1 MLKTAKDIIQGR
13 DQAKKDRVVIEST
26 WEDLLYYGFPRKRGV
41 NAVYQPGE
49 KPSWDVFDD
58 SPVQSNLILAA
69 GLSGYMTN
77 ASQLWFELRA
87 RDEALMSSDE
97 VRGFF
102 SKSADVMYSLFAN
115 SNFYQQIH
123 ETYIDLGVVGTG
135 ALYEEE
141 DAKDVVRFYCR
152 KPKEIFIVEDEREEV
167 TMVYRCFP
175 LTAYQ
180 AYKLFGEKECGKSIL
195 KAVMEEKDF
204 NKTFDFIHYI
214 CIRYE
219 RQAGKNDG
227 KNKPV
232 ASYWV
237 SEADKKMVK
246 ESGYDEFPMFCPR
259 FYKNSGEP
267 YGYSPMYTVFP
278 DVLTLN
284 RAVETYIESAEFAM
298 KPAWIAES
306 DGVIGTLD
314 LRKDAINYQRAPLAQ
329 GAQVQQLTPKGNVQV
344 GLDFIQRAED
354 KVRRAFFVDL
364 FLTLANKTGMTAT
377 EVTERVQE
385 KMLILGPVLG
395 RLQSELLNPV
405 IYRTFNIAL
414 RRGLLPPVPQALQG
428 KEWDVVHV
436 SPLAKAQRALHAK
449 DMQTFMLVI
458 AEMAK
463 TWPTVLDKIDSDT
476 VVDKLA
482 KAYSVDPDTINDE
495 KEVTGIR
502 QQRNEQLAAQQ
513 KQIALDN
520 AASIADK
527 AGSATEKFARAKS
540 TSRQK

>member
-1 MLKTAKDIIQGR
+1 MLNTAKDIIQGKEK
-13 DQAKKDRVVIEST
+13 AKKDRVVIEAT

-41 NAVYQPGE
+41 NAVYQPGD

-58 SPVQSNLILAA
+58 TPVQSNLILAA

-87 RDEALMSSDE
+87 RDEALMDNGN
-97 VRGFF
+97 VRQFF
-102 SKSADVMYSLFAN
+102 SKSADVLYSLFAN

-123 ETYIDLGVVGTG
+123 ETYIDLGVLGTG

-141 DAKDVVRFYCR
+141 DTKDVFRFYCR
-152 KPKEIFIVEDEREEV
+152 KPKEIYIVEDDREDI

-180 AYKLFGEKECGKSIL
+180 AYKLFNKENCGK
-195 KAVMEEKDF
+195 AVLDAVEQDKDY
-204 NKTFDFIHYI
+204 NKQFDFIHYI
-214 CIRYE
+214 CIRHV
-219 RQAGKNDG
+219 RQAGKKDNR
-227 KNKPV
+227 NKPV

-237 SEADKKMVK
+237 SEADKKIVK

-259 FYKNSGEP
+259 FYKNSGEA
-267 YGYSPMYTVFP
+267 YGYSPMYTCYP

-284 RAVETYIESAEFAM
+284 RAVETYIEAAEFAI

-344 GLDFIQRAED
+344 GIDFIQRAEE
-354 KVRRAFFVDL
+354 KVKRAFFVDL
-364 FLTLANKTGMTAT
+364 FLTLANKQGMTAT

-405 IYRTFNIAL
+405 IYRSFNIAL
-414 RRGLLPPVPQALQG
+414 RAGKLPPVPKELEGQ
-428 KEWDVVHV
+428 EWDVVHV

-449 DMQTFMLVI
+449 DMQTFMMIVGQ
-458 AEMAK
+458 MGQM
-463 TWPTVLDKIDSDT
+463 WPQVLDKIDADN
-476 VVDKLA
+476 VIDKMA
-482 KAYSVDPDTINDE
+482 KAYSVDPDIINDDE
-495 KEVTGIR
+495 EVDAIR
-502 QQRNEQLAAQQ
+502 KQRAEQMAAQQ
-513 KQIALDN
+513 KQLAIAG
-520 AASIADK
+520 AAETADK
-527 AGSATEKFARAKS
+527 IGSATEKFARAKS
-540 TSRQK
+540 TSRP